1 MNFYFQLIFKQKFPF
16 KMYSPLFVNFWT
28 RSEGLWNKYI
38 NSVGCPWDG
47 RAIWRLLILPDT
59 EEEELGEGTLS
70 VIFAFMCLPY
80 PISNLNNFIF
90 PKLSSIKGFHSF
102 KQTAITYWEL
112 YKSPYHLKCMK
123 FWPQHCNPPGP
134 PCPPQDNYYL
144 SVFLSFCH
152 SVFLPFCFSVSLS
165 FCFGSF

>member
-1 MNFYFQLIFKQKFPF
+1 MVELSSEWQGRATIQRLSNKTTKQPLLQGNCESKEAFVNFYFQLIFKQKFPF

-102 KQTAITYWEL
+102 KQTTITYWVI
-112 YKSPYHLKCMK
+112 SM
-123 FWPQHCNPPGP
+123 
-134 PCPPQDNYYL
+134 
-144 SVFLSFCH
+144 
-152 SVFLPFCFSVSLS
+152 
-165 FCFGSF
+165 

>member
-1 MNFYFQLIFKQKFPF
+1 
-16 KMYSPLFVNFWT
+16 MYSPLFVNFWT

-47 RAIWRLLILPDT
+47 WAIWRLLILPDT

-90 PKLSSIKGFHSF
+90 PKLSSIKGFHSN
-102 KQTAITYWEL
+102 KQTTITYWEL
-112 YKSPYHLKCMK
+112 NKSLYHLKYIWY
-123 FWPQHCNPPGP
+123 WPQRCNPPCPTVP
-134 PCPPQDNYYL
+134 PPPRYLLSLRL
-144 SVFLSFCH
+144 SVFVLKFPICINH
-152 SVFLPFCFSVSLS
+152 PHILPLLFNCSLVLPLLKKITLKDP
-165 FCFGSF
+165 